1 MTIQIRY
8 NMRQRDI
15 TDIQGEQEPL
25 FEYERNLFPFF
36 LITTYASKNSAR
48 GIPLFR
54 I

>member
-36 LITTYASKNSAR
+36 FNNNLCKQK
-48 GIPLFR
+48 FC
-54 I
+54 